1 MNKYLGCIAILL
13 FASTSLCAQ
22 SLQVT
27 QPFQAIPNSS
37 VLASYKNQFGSWE
50 QGDSFP
56 YAVIR
61 VGLEGDANQVVAAKQ
76 LLHLMCNDGTTET
89 AVYKGMQ
96 NELLFL
102 VPTSAQH
109 IDITCGTEC
118 TQQTILQLAEPLQ
131 TNTVYM
137 GRVSYTPKEI
147 QRIDATT
154 SQKQT
159 FRQFF
164 RFYLSPADAIV
175 TVEVDGVQ
183 EVWQTRDGY
192 AYKLL
197 NHGTYPYSI
206 VAEGHFAQQGTIVVS
221 DESRE
226 MVVNLIP
233 IQ

>member
-1 MNKYLGCIAILL
+1 MSKYLGCIAILL
-13 FASTSLCAQ
+13 FVSTSLCAQ

-27 QPFQAIPNSS
+27 QAFQAIPNSS

-56 YAVIR
+56 YAVLR

-76 LLHLMCNDGTTET
+76 LLHLLCGDGTTET

-102 VPTSAQH
+102 VPTSVQR
-109 IDITCGTEC
+109 IDITCGTGC
-118 TQQTILQLAEPLQ
+118 AQQTILQLDAPLQ

-137 GRVSYTPKEI
+137 GRVHYTPKEI
-147 QRIDATT
+147 QHSAVT
-154 SQKQT
+154 SSQQQT

-164 RFYLSPADAIV
+164 RFHLSPANAIV

-183 EVWQTRDGY
+183 EIWQTKNAS

-197 NHGTYPYSI
+197 RHGTYRYSI
-206 VAEGHFAQQGTIVVS
+206 VAEGHYAQQGTIVVS

-226 MVVNLIP
+226 MTVNLIP